1 MRFNLIDA
9 ARQGDAEYE
18 NAVLAGVA
26 MFVALREHR
35 DAVLTDWRP
44 NPRFGSTDPADRH
57 EAGYRWIADFEYPF
71 PGTGKTALATYG
83 VSPDGTARC
92 WAD

>member
-1 MRFNLIDA
+1 MRINLFNA
-9 ARQGDAEYE
+9 ARQGDEVYE
-18 NAVLAGVA
+18 NAVRDAA
-26 MFVALREHR
+26 KATARREHR
-35 DAVLTDWRP
+35 SAVLTGWRP
-44 NPRFGSTDPADRH
+44 NPLFGSTDPADRH

>member
-1 MRFNLIDA
+1 MRINLIDA

-18 NAVLAGVA
+18 NAVRGVA
-26 MFVALREHR
+26 KATARREHR
-35 DAVLTDWRP
+35 GAVLTGWRP
-44 NPRFGSTDPADRH
+44 NPRFESTDPADRH
-57 EAGYRWIADFEYPF
+57 EAGYRWIAEFEYPF

>member
-1 MRFNLIDA
+1 MRINLFDA
-9 ARQGDAEYE
+9 ARKGDAEYE
-18 NAVLAGVA
+18 SAVRDVA
-26 MFVALREHR
+26 KATARREHR
-35 DAVLTDWRP
+35 GAVLTGWRP

-71 PGTGKTALATYG
+71 PSTGKTALATYG